1 MFDGGPV
8 VVDFSD
14 VSIKPS
20 GRIWVGD
27 HALDLIELELLFNEL
42 SAATNVKIKQRTLEE
57 FINFY
62 PTAFDRKEI
71 EIVDG

>member
-8 VVDFSD
+8 VIDFSD
-14 VSIKPS
+14 VSLNS
-20 GRIWVGD
+20 EGSIWVGD
-27 HALDLIELELLFNEL
+27 HLLDLVELELFFNKL
-42 SAATNVKIKQRTLEE
+42 SAATNVVIKQRTLEE

-71 EIVDG
+71 KIVNG